1 MSVSAPLSDSIIIKN
16 LGLQPYEPIWQAMQ
30 SFTETRTADTPDEI
44 WLLEHEPV
52 FTLGRNGKK
61 EHILSETNI
70 PIIEIDRGG
79 QVTYHGPGQ
88 LIVYLMIDIKRRG
101 LGVRKL
107 VTLIEQSIIDT
118 LNEYQLSAK
127 AKKEAPGVYIGD
139 SKIAALGL
147 RIKKGCS
154 FHGLSL
160 NLEMDLTPF
169 KQINPCGYKNLEVI
183 QLSDYIE
190 DIDVSQVQQQLTF
203 HLTRNLGYKYGYK
216 NDYQDSYNNN

>member
-1 MSVSAPLSDSIIIKN
+1 
-16 LGLQPYEPIWQAMQ
+16 MQ
-30 SFTETRTADTPDEI
+30 SFTENRTADTADEI

-118 LNEYQLSAK
+118 LSDYQLSAQ

-160 NLEMDLTPF
+160 NLDMDLAPF
-169 KQINPCGYKNLEVI
+169 KQINPCGYKDLEVI
-183 QLSDYIE
+183 QVSDYIE
-190 DIDVSQVQQQLTF
+190 DIELSQVQQKLTF
-203 HLTRNLGYKYGYK
+203 HLANSLGYKYGYK
-216 NDYQDSYNNN
+216 KIHRDDNKDSD